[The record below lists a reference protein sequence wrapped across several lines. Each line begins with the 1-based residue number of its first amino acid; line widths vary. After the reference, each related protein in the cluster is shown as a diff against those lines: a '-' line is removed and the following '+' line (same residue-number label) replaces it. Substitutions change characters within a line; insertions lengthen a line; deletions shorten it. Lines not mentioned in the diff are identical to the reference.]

1 MVTNDSKSNQHRH
14 YLFFFRFS
22 SICYLEHCPHLESS
36 VDSRTY
42 LPGAPLAVELVSAG
56 GKLGSVV

>member
-1 MVTNDSKSNQHRH
+1 MILKATNTDITWFS
-14 YLFFFRFS
+14 FRFS

>member
-1 MVTNDSKSNQHRH
+1 MILKATNTDITCF
-14 YLFFFRFS
+14 FFFRFS

>member
-1 MVTNDSKSNQHRH
+1 MILKATNTDITC
-14 YLFFFRFS
+14 FFFRFS
-22 SICYLEHCPHLESS
+22 SICYLEHCPHLENFA
-36 VDSRTY
+36 DSRTY

>member
-1 MVTNDSKSNQHRH
+1 MILKATNTDITWV
-14 YLFFFRFS
+14 FFRFS
-22 SICYLEHCPHLESS
+22 SICYLEHCPHLENFA
-36 VDSRTY
+36 DSRTY